1 MSNEKKKRVIS
12 ARIAEEI
19 RGDVEGDG
27 FIRREHLGTA
37 DLFFLEYE
45 YPALWTDW
53 TSASLRSP
61 AEIRAAKRLLAA
73 LDACAAG
80 TPDAPTTTTTPAWA
94 AHLLKLATAQHDA
107 AVVCKAAEERYD
119 AQYAVYERV
128 RVARNEARDL
138 VRQRSRELREA
149 TTALAL
155 LKASS

>member
-1 MSNEKKKRVIS
+1 MSNEKKKRVVS
-12 ARIAEEI
+12 AALAERI

-80 TPDAPTTTTTPAWA
+80 IPDAPTTTTTPAWA

>member
-1 MSNEKKKRVIS
+1 MSNEKKKRVVS
-12 ARIAEEI
+12 AALAEEI

-27 FIRREHLGTA
+27 FIRREHLGPA

-73 LDACAAG
+73 LDKCAAG
-80 TPDAPTTTTTPAWA
+80 TPDAPTTITPAWA
-94 AHLLKLATAQHDA
+94 TRLLELATAQHDA